1 MPEHH
6 ERNKEK
12 KEPVFTGECGDVEY
26 GLRLY
31 ECDASSARDGCS
43 GAVNEVSSNIK
54 VDVNKNKTQN
64 SKVNP
69 QQIATDVVQDTS
81 LNHKKSCF
89 NQYEC
94 GLQLDEE
101 VSNNETECKSKITLD
116 ENDEIV
122 PENKHREVSVQNE
135 LSEIDQDLS
144 LTENDHA
151 EGPQEKNYPLR
162 QDPNSTDSLK
172 KAVKYQESSEIVYET
187 LRLINEAIQ
196 LEDESTEGNASCSV
210 NQETEFMLEVTN
222 VGQMD
227 TENTGLNAPQN
238 TTCAKKDSLPK
249 LQRANSEQGTEN
261 DSRKSIPVLYDTPL
275 VFPETSNI
283 TISISS
289 GSSEKKEKLRCTRT
303 TPHESIGEQTIT
315 SDTTDEIDSLGRKP
329 PDNNLAHA
337 DTQQQFDIEVR
348 THPDGGWG
356 WVVCLGAFLIQ
367 FIALGMQNT
376 AGIVYTE
383 LVKVLKSQRGATGW
397 HWFFLL
403 RFCEAVSIPS
413 WRLLS
418 RARSARH
425 RGRSARRV
433 EEKIRKFWISK

>member
-12 KEPVFTGECGDVEY
+12 KGSVFTGECGDVEY

-31 ECDASSARDGCS
+31 ECNASSSRDKCS
-43 GAVNEVSSNIK
+43 AAVNEVSSNIK
-54 VDVNKNKTQN
+54 V
-64 SKVNP
+64 KVNP
-69 QQIATDVVQDTS
+69 QQIATS
-81 LNHKKSCF
+81 LNHKESCF

-101 VSNNETECKSKITLD
+101 VSNNETEYKSKSTLD
-116 ENDEIV
+116 ENYEIV
-122 PENKHREVSVQNE
+122 PENKHREVSILNE
-135 LSEIDQDLS
+135 LSGIGQDLS
-144 LTENDHA
+144 LTENA
-151 EGPQEKNYPLR
+151 EGTQEKNDQEKNYPLQ
-162 QDPNSTDSLK
+162 QDPSSIESFK
-172 KAVKYQESSEIVYET
+172 MAVTYQESSEIVYDT

-196 LEDESTEGNASCSV
+196 LEDESTEGNATCSV

-227 TENTGLNAPQN
+227 TENAPQS
-238 TTCAKKDSLPK
+238 TTFAKKDSLPK

-261 DSRKSIPVLYDTPL
+261 GSRKSIPVLYETPL
-275 VFPETSNI
+275 VFPEISNI

-289 GSSEKKEKLRCTRT
+289 GSSEKKEKMRCTRT

-315 SDTTDEIDSLGRKP
+315 RDTTDVIDSLGRKP

-337 DTQQQFDIEVR
+337 DTHQHFDIEVR

-356 WVVCLGAFLIQ
+356 WVVCLGAFLVQ
-367 FIALGMQNT
+367 FIVLGMQNT

-397 HWFFLL
+397 HSFFLIH
-403 RFCEAVSIPS
+403 FCEDVSITS
-413 WRLLS
+413 SLEVHSGILSQVIQILRL
-418 RARSARH
+418 
-425 RGRSARRV
+425 
-433 EEKIRKFWISK
+433 